1 MTENKV
7 AVDVFQDSKNDPAS
21 RVNQE
26 APEINQQPADR
37 SEAKPTETKQQENT
51 TNTTQ
56 VIAQDDNAAMQNTLS
71 ISLPWIAAGVVA
83 IVILLALFNISR
95 KIGERKR

>member
-26 APEINQQPADR
+26 TPGTNQQPADQP
-37 SEAKPTETKQQENT
+37 EKKTTETKQQENT
-51 TNTTQ
+51 TTTQ
-56 VIAQDDNAAMQNTLS
+56 VVAQDDNTAMQNALS
-71 ISLPWIAAGVVA
+71 ISLPWIAAGLVA
-83 IVILLALFNISR
+83 VVILVGILTILR
-95 KIGERKR
+95 KLDKKK